1 VLTQFG
7 DPKDQIGGQLV
18 EHRTPKEPYL
28 QLTDNHNC
36 VFLLHV
42 NELRFLC
49 GSTHP
54 GARGASHHPHP
65 HLASA
70 CSREPKSL
78 TPPPRSK
85 PRVRVLAVDVVCGA
99 QRNADGLPPPR
110 DLGVRRRTVML
121 LGANEGGRAQRG
133 QWRCSAKNGGT
144 ARQRTMALL
153 GASGRRGARRG
164 RRRLQRGRRG
174 SAEGRPFGS
183 PPNCFIS
190 GSLPPNCF
198 ISGSPVGGVF
208 SIFLTHFKFE
218 LPTIPH

>member
-121 LGANEGGRAQRG
+121 LGASEGGRAQRG

-153 GASGRRGARRG
+153 GASGGRGARRG
-164 RRRLQRGRRG
+164 RRRLQRGPARLGRG
-174 SAEGRPFGS
+174 SADSAVGRLGHLQTASFLGHFLQTASFLDHQLEG
-183 PPNCFIS
+183 CFQY
-190 GSLPPNCF
+190 F
-198 ISGSPVGGVF
+198 
-208 SIFLTHFKFE
+208 
-218 LPTIPH
+218 